1 VNACLPAAL
10 AMMARG
16 WNVQFLALTTAY
28 AAVKDAGVP
37 VWQARDLLGAQDG
50 HIRAHGLRL
59 AGDTP
64 DDGPVS
70 REETI
75 AYHALGYHDLVAEHG
90 EAGAAALYEQRG
102 RAAFEHRELAARIM
116 DRVRPDLVL
125 TTNSPRAE
133 KAVIDCAQAR
143 GVPAAVLNDT
153 LASATND
160 WLHNPAYAD
169 RILVI
174 ADAVRDVL
182 IASGHAPEKIIVT
195 GNPALEPMAK
205 LREQRSERPKA
216 ARKVVL
222 YASQPLSGGDAVHKA
237 ALISELGLIATARS
251 DIELRVRLHPNEIV
265 DPEWLKP
272 PFTHHAGIGLPE
284 DLMAA
289 DALITHGSTVGIEA
303 ALAGIS
309 VVLQMGPR
317 VAQNCRFEEYGIA
330 TANQNLTDLEAA
342 IDRALSQGVASSHA
356 ATFSMPSNALGNV
369 IAAIEEMMDAR

>member
-1 VNACLPAAL
+1 MNACLPAAL

-59 AGDTP
+59 AGDAP
-64 DDGPVS
+64 QGGPVS

-195 GNPALEPMAK
+195 GNPALEPNRQGARHAGHQNDQVNHHHRHQHDRGRPGEPDQGARAGKPKCFAVHTAGDRADKPENQRASRQFGDIFGEESPFTQPQKIGKPHRKNAK
-205 LREQRSERPKA
+205 HSINRRDKYAFAPARSILNTVNRRPNAERHWFDRQKL
-216 ARKVVL
+216 ARRG
-222 YASQPLSGGDAVHKA
+222 SGGFLQH
-237 ALISELGLIATARS
+237 GATQ
-251 DIELRVRLHPNEIV
+251 LFL
-265 DPEWLKP
+265 
-272 PFTHHAGIGLPE
+272 
-284 DLMAA
+284 
-289 DALITHGSTVGIEA
+289 
-303 ALAGIS
+303 
-309 VVLQMGPR
+309 
-317 VAQNCRFEEYGIA
+317 
-330 TANQNLTDLEAA
+330 
-342 IDRALSQGVASSHA
+342 
-356 ATFSMPSNALGNV
+356 
-369 IAAIEEMMDAR
+369 